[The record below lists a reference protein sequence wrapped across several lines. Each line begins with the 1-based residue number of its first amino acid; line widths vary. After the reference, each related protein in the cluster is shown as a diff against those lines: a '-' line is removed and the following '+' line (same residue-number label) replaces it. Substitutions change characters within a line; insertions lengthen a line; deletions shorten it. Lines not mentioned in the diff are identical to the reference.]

1 MKQSGTVY
9 LVGAGPGDPELITM
23 KGHRLLQSADVIVH
37 DALLDKR
44 LLEKCKGAEIIDV
57 GKRAGLHAFKQ
68 EEINEILYQK
78 ALQSNTVVRLKGGDP
93 FLFGRGAEEARYL
106 KDRGVMVKVVP
117 GVSSAIAVPEL
128 CGIPITH
135 REYASHVTI
144 VTGHEMAGRTEER
157 LDWELMAK
165 MNGTIVILMG
175 MSNHERLS
183 TMLLNGGLP
192 GGTPVAVIVQG
203 SSSDQRSVLT
213 DLAGLSASIVKEGL
227 KAPGII
233 VVGKCA
239 AMMLEL
245 GDLR

>member
-1 MKQSGTVY
+1 
-9 LVGAGPGDPELITM
+9 
-23 KGHRLLQSADVIVH
+23 
-37 DALLDKR
+37 
-44 LLEKCKGAEIIDV
+44 
-57 GKRAGLHAFKQ
+57 
-68 EEINEILYQK
+68 
-78 ALQSNTVVRLKGGDP
+78 
-93 FLFGRGAEEARYL
+93 
-106 KDRGVMVKVVP
+106 MVKVVP
-117 GVSSAIAVPEL
+117 GVSSSIAVPEL

-135 REYASHVTI
+135 RELASHVTI
-144 VTGHEMAGRTEER
+144 VTGHEMAGRSEER

-165 MNGTIVILMG
+165 MNGTIVIMMG

-192 GGTPVAVIVQG
+192 GETPVAVIVQG
-203 SSSDQRSVLT
+203 SSSEQRSVLT
-213 DLAGLSASIVKEGL
+213 HLKGLSATIIEEGL